1 MRGTVSLPA
10 WLAVVL
16 VLLAAWAALERLLL
30 PGARWFVRRRVNRAL
45 EELNARLRIRIPPF
59 KLAKREVL
67 IERLLWDPQVQAA
80 AEAVAR
86 GEGSPRAIAMRRV
99 ERYAREIVPAF
110 NAYAYYRFGYWIA
123 RNVARSLFRV
133 RLGRSE
139 EAELAAIP
147 ADATV
152 VFLINHRS
160 NMDYVLVSYLAAERA
175 ALSYAVGE
183 WARIWPLQ
191 TLLRAMGAYFVRR
204 NSHDPLY
211 RKVLERYVGMATEA
225 GVTQAVFPEGGLSR
239 DGRLRPPRLGILDY
253 MVRGFD
259 PAGGRDDSS
268 PSRDLAALGPGSDA
282 AFPRRD
288 IVFVPV
294 GINYDRTFE
303 DRTMVARDD
312 PSFEHPG
319 ALGAAA
325 NTVAFVGRNLRLMA
339 MNRWHRFGY
348 ACVNFG
354 SPISLRDYL
363 GRHAFDFRRLSRE
376 EHSKRLEQL
385 AGELMRAVARV
396 IPALPVPLVATVFV
410 REPARAWSEL
420 ELKGAVLGLMREL
433 SERGAHVY
441 VPRGDQDYAITVGL
455 RMLTLRRLVDAADGL
470 YRARPDEWP
479 LLSYYANSIAHLF
492 PRPSGRP
499 A

>member
-1 MRGTVSLPA
+1 MRGTVSLPV
-10 WLAVVL
+10 WLAVLL

-30 PGARWFVRRRVNRAL
+30 PGVRWFVRRRVNRAL
-45 EELNARLRIRIPPF
+45 EELNTRLKIRIPPF
-59 KLAKREVL
+59 KLAKREAL

-80 AEAVAR
+80 AEAAAEA
-86 GEGSPRAIAMRRV
+86 EGSPRAIEMRRA

-123 RNVARSLFRV
+123 RNLARSLFRV
-133 RLGRSE
+133 RLGHSD
-139 EAELAAIP
+139 EAGLGAIP

-160 NMDYVLVSYLAAERA
+160 NMDYVLVSYLAAEKA

-204 NSHDPLY
+204 NSKDALY

-259 PAGGRDDSS
+259 RESG
-268 PSRDLAALGPGSDA
+268 
-282 AFPRRD
+282 RD

-303 DRTMVARDD
+303 DRSLVAEGD
-312 PSFEHPG
+312 PEFEHPG
-319 ALGAAA
+319 AFGAAA
-325 NTVAFVGRNLRLMA
+325 NTVRFVFRNLRLMA
-339 MNRWHRFGY
+339 TNRWHRFGY
-348 ACVNFG
+348 ACVDFG
-354 SPISLRDYL
+354 SPVSLRDYL
-363 GRHAFDFRRLSRE
+363 ARHAFDFRRLSKE
-376 EHSKRLEQL
+376 EHSKRLEEL
-385 AGELMRAVARV
+385 AGELVRAVARV

-410 REPARAWSEL
+410 REPGRAFSEL

-433 SERGAHVY
+433 SDRGAHVY

-470 YRARPDEWP
+470 FRARPEELP

-492 PRPSGRP
+492 PRSAGPP